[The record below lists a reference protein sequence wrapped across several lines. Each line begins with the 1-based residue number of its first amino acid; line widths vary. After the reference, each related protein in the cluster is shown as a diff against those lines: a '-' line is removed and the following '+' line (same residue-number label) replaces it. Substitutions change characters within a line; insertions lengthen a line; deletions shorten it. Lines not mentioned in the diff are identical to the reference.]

1 MIISK
6 GETDRVASRQSLVLV
21 SAAVFFAVS
30 ALSAAGVE
38 AFVAFLFFD
47 LPRVPRFLPPPG
59 ALAGL
64 ADFLGVV
71 EALAVEACFFG
82 AGF

>member
-1 MIISK
+1 MILSK

-21 SAAVFFAVS
+21 SAVFFAVS
-30 ALSAAGVE
+30 ALSAAEVE

-59 ALAGL
+59 ALADL

>member
-1 MIISK
+1 MILVSK

-21 SAAVFFAVS
+21 SAVFFAVS
-30 ALSAAGVE
+30 ALSAAEEE
-38 AFVAFLFFD
+38 AFVAFLFLD

-64 ADFLGVV
+64 ADFLEPV
-71 EALAVEACFFG
+71 EGLAVEACFFG

>member
-1 MIISK
+1 MILVSK

-21 SAAVFFAVS
+21 SAVFFAVS

>member
-1 MIISK
+1 MILVSK

-21 SAAVFFAVS
+21 SAVFFAVS

-59 ALAGL
+59 ALADL